1 MKSLLAIATLLSFF
15 VTGSGSTPQR
25 FGVVLT
31 WSAPAPSADPVAG
44 YNVYRADADFGVYTK
59 INEKLVTSPTYKD
72 DTVQLGARYT
82 YYVSSVDA
90 HGRESLP
97 SRTWRANI
105 PNQLSDRS
113 SRSTAERALLV
124 FMLLA
129 VAGLIA
135 VGLYMLWAQRI
146 RASTAR

>member
-15 VTGSGSTPQR
+15 ATGSGSTPQR
-25 FGVVLT
+25 FSVVLR

-59 INEKLVTSPTYKD
+59 INEKLVTSLTWTD
-72 DTVQLGARYT
+72 DMVQLGAHYT

-90 HGRESLP
+90 QGRESLP

-105 PNQLSDRS
+105 PSQISDRS
-113 SRSTAERALLV
+113 NRSTAERALLV

-135 VGLYMLWAQRI
+135 VGLYMLWAQRT
-146 RASTAR
+146 RASAAR

>member
-15 VTGSGSTPQR
+15 VTGSGSRPPG
-25 FGVVLT
+25 FSVVLT
-31 WSAPAPSADPVAG
+31 WSPPATSADPVAG
-44 YNVYRADADFGVYTK
+44 YNVYRAEADFGVYTK
-59 INEKLVTSPTYKD
+59 INEKLVTSLTYTD

-97 SRTWRANI
+97 SRTWRAKI
-105 PNQLSDRS
+105 PSQLAERS
-113 SRSTAERALLV
+113 SRRTAELALLV

-135 VGLYMLWAQRI
+135 VGLYMLWSQRT
-146 RASTAR
+146 RASAAR

>member
-15 VTGSGSTPQR
+15 VTGYESRPPGFS
-25 FGVVLT
+25 VVLT
-31 WSAPAPSADPVAG
+31 WSPPATSADPVAG
-44 YNVYRADADFGVYTK
+44 YNIYRAEADSGVYTK
-59 INEKLVTSPTYKD
+59 INEKLVTSPTWTD
-72 DTVQLGARYT
+72 DTVQLGMLYT
-82 YYVSSVDA
+82 YYVVSVDA
-90 HGRESLP
+90 HGRQSFP
-97 SRTWRANI
+97 SRVWTAKI
-105 PNQLSDRS
+105 PGQLAERS

-135 VGLYMLWAQRI
+135 VGLYMLWAQRT